1 MYTRVCVYIHIYIYI
16 HMYNVCTPRY
26 KCNVQRAG
34 RAIAAGLKLS
44 GGSVTLKGLPS
55 PGLHRWMMDIYIYI
69 YVLTCTHTIR
79 IYCVYIYIR
88 WNRNPPTQ
96 TPGIW

>member
-1 MYTRVCVYIHIYIYI
+1 
-16 HMYNVCTPRY
+16 MYNVCTPRY

-69 YVLTCTHTIR
+69 Y
-79 IYCVYIYIR
+79 IYIC
-88 WNRNPPTQ
+88 TYMYTHHTYILCIYLYQ
-96 TPGIW
+96 ME